1 MRTTIDLDPQTA
13 RELRATVS
21 LTREKPAEV
30 LRAAVRAGLP
40 VIANRFQAPRPA
52 GYFADAYENLDPDR
66 LAFERQMA
74 RATRQKLE
82 R

>member
-52 GYFADAYENLDPDR
+52 GYFASDYAARDPARER
-66 LAFERQMA
+66 LEAAMA
-74 RATRQKLE
+74 QVEQHRHQ
-82 R
+82 

>member
-40 VIANRFQAPRPA
+40 VIANRFQAPRPE
-52 GYFADAYENLDPDR
+52 GYFASDYAARDPARER
-66 LAFERQMA
+66 LAAAMAQVEQHPER
-74 RATRQKLE
+74 
-82 R
+82 